1 MALTVKKQFSDKLDK
16 LKDNINTL
24 IDQYENNLESTS
36 LRDKIIDINNAIDIY
51 NDNLLKTSKNSV
63 EYGTA
68 EILEKLIPVLYG
80 LR

>member
-1 MALTVKKQFSDKLDK
+1 MSSIVKKQFSDKLDM
-16 LKDNINTL
+16 LRDNINTL

-63 EYGTA
+63 EYGTS
-68 EILEKLIPVLYG
+68 EILEALIPVLYG